1 MEGAMNKVI
10 GIGETIL
17 DVLFKNNQPVAAV
30 PGGSSFNSIIS
41 VGRAGVPC
49 AFVGYT
55 GADIV
60 GQQTIDFM
68 QKNGVSTEYFK
79 VLEKEKSAVSLAFLN
94 DKGDANYVFYKQPP
108 FTPEGWNAPNLEAND
123 VLLLSSYYAVCKGTR
138 PMITHLLAE
147 ANKVGAFVYY
157 DLNFRK
163 GHAHE
168 LEALMP
174 NILSNFSQSS
184 IVRGSADDFEIMYG
198 TRNAQEVYQKHIQTH
213 CSIFICTAGAGK
225 IEVCTPSKNY
235 HFQAPLIENVVST
248 VGAGDSFN
256 AGFSCAL
263 IWMGITKEMLP
274 NLSEEQ
280 WKNLISIA
288 CQFAG
293 NACQS
298 KENYV
303 CKGFK
308 APLLTSPRGGRNS

>member
-1 MEGAMNKVI
+1 MNKVI

-68 QKNGVSTEYFK
+68 QKNGVSTENFK

-108 FTPEGWNAPNLEAND
+108 FTPEGWKAPSLQAND

-138 PMITHLLAE
+138 PMITQLLEE
-147 ANKVGAFVYY
+147 ADKVGAMVYY
-157 DLNFRK
+157 DLNFRRS
-163 GHAHE
+163 HAHE
-168 LEALMP
+168 LETLMP

-235 HFQAPLIENVVST
+235 HFQAPQIENVVST

-280 WKNLISIA
+280 WKKLIDIA

-303 CKGFK
+303 NEGFR
-308 APLLTSPRGGRNS
+308 PLL

>member
-1 MEGAMNKVI
+1 MNCKLRKVV
-10 GIGETIL
+10 GVGETIL
-17 DVLFKNNQPVAAV
+17 DILFKNNQPVAAV

-55 GADIV
+55 GADVV
-60 GQQTIDFM
+60 GEQTVDFM
-68 QKNGVSTEYFK
+68 QKNGVSTEYFE
-79 VLEKEKSAVSLAFLN
+79 VREEEKSAVSLAFLN
-94 DKGDANYVFYKQPP
+94 EKGDANYVFYKQPP
-108 FTPEGWNAPNLEAND
+108 MAKPDWKAPTLQAND
-123 VLLLSSYYAVCKGTR
+123 VLLLSSYYAICKGTR
-138 PMITHLLAE
+138 PMITQLLEE
-147 ANKVGAFVYY
+147 AQKAGAMVYY
-157 DLNFRK
+157 DVNFRP
-163 GHAHE
+163 GHVHE

-174 NILSNFSQSS
+174 NIHSNFGMSS

-198 TRNAQEVYQKHIQTH
+198 TRDASLIYQKHIQAH
-213 CSIFICTAGAGK
+213 CPIFICTAGAGK
-225 IEVCTPSKNY
+225 IEVCTPEESY
-235 HFQAPLIENVVST
+235 TFQAPRIENVVST

-263 IWMGITKEMLP
+263 IWMGITKKMLP
-274 NLSEEQ
+274 SLTEEQ
-280 WKNLISIA
+280 WNKLIDIA

-303 CKGFK
+303 CEGFK

>member
-1 MEGAMNKVI
+1 MKKVV

-17 DVLFKNNQPVAAV
+17 DILFKENQPVAAV

-55 GADIV
+55 GADVV

-79 VLEKEKSAVSLAFLN
+79 VLEEEKSAVSLAFLN

-108 FTPEGWNAPNLEAND
+108 FTPKGWKAPTLAKND

-138 PMITHLLAE
+138 PMITQLLEE
-147 ANKVGAFVYY
+147 ANKVGAMVYY

-163 GHAHE
+163 SHATE
-168 LEALMP
+168 LETLMP
-174 NILSNFSQSS
+174 NILSNFVQSS

-198 TRNAQEVYQKHIQTH
+198 TRDAQAVYKEHIQAH
-213 CSIFICTAGAGK
+213 CPIFICTAGAGK
-225 IEVCTPSKNY
+225 IEVCTPSRSY
-235 HFQAPLIENVVST
+235 TFQAPRIEHVVST

-263 IWMGITKEMLP
+263 IWKGITKEMLP

-298 KENYV
+298 TENY
-303 CKGFK
+303 FTRE
-308 APLLTSPRGGRNS
+308 LRIEN

>member
-1 MEGAMNKVI
+1 
-10 GIGETIL
+10 
-17 DVLFKNNQPVAAV
+17 
-30 PGGSSFNSIIS
+30 
-41 VGRAGVPC
+41 
-49 AFVGYT
+49 
-55 GADIV
+55 
-60 GQQTIDFM
+60 
-68 QKNGVSTEYFK
+68 
-79 VLEKEKSAVSLAFLN
+79 
-94 DKGDANYVFYKQPP
+94 
-108 FTPEGWNAPNLEAND
+108 
-123 VLLLSSYYAVCKGTR
+123 
-138 PMITHLLAE
+138 MITHLLAE
-147 ANKVGAFVYY
+147 ANKVGAMVYY

-263 IWMGITKEMLP
+263 IWHGITKEMLP
-274 NLSEEQ
+274 NLSEKQ
-280 WKNLISIA
+280 WKNLIDIA

-303 CKGFK
+303 NEGFR
-308 APLLTSPRGGRNS
+308 PLL